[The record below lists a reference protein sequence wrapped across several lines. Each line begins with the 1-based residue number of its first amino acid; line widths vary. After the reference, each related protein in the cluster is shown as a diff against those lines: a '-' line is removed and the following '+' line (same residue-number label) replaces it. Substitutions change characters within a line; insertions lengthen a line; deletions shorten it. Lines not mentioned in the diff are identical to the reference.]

1 VKEAELV
8 EDATIIVSRNRHLHR
23 EKREDF
29 PITIPRSYTV
39 RETWRVVDTDNFD
52 GDYPNEYFVASGFGS
67 QGEAEIFADAVN
79 AKAGDGASRYKKVVR
94 HFEIVY
100 TLQPGFEP

>member
-23 EKREDF
+23 EKQEDF
-29 PITIPRSYTV
+29 SITIPRGYTV

-52 GDYPNEYFVASGFGS
+52 GDYPNEQFVARFGS
-67 QGEAEIFADAVN
+67 QNEAEICADAIN